1 MVVVLK
7 TTEGNTSQG
16 SNPWPSFPERDV
28 FLSYL
33 NMTNQPV
40 DVELDELTHATLV
53 AYASEKGLTPE
64 EAANQILA
72 EYIKEQ
78 GLDNQTLLTE

>member
-1 MVVVLK
+1 
-7 TTEGNTSQG
+7 
-16 SNPWPSFPERDV
+16 
-28 FLSYL
+28 
-33 NMTNQPV
+33 MTNQPV

-78 GLDNQTLLTE
+78 GIDTQVLLTE